1 MKQIIGISLLMLL
14 VCACNKYDLGTMKY
28 KAKFCTEATKSLKP
42 GNDGSTH
49 TIFGDYITSI
59 TPYHLSCNVGM
70 FIFQD
75 LYNQGDPGCHMIA
88 FIENKNVN
96 VDFSGNAEIEFS
108 PTLHSTDIRNNLFE
122 QKEVDFRFISFC
134 PTNWVQ
140 EFEIPIQYLNI
151 IKNKKNWFLQ
161 GSTFDFN
168 TDPNKI
174 KVKSENISL
183 SYGAIHGNANAMPT
197 NFFITFGE
205 TDSSYIYMNKGI
217 DLPEDKR
224 FPFWDSKAVVI
235 RSSKFKTQKIIMPAE
250 GETYTMYATLSYD
263 TDNLIQIYAGNDNIP
278 YTDDDVFVYAP
289 HFWDRVNVKLEMKY
303 N

>member
-1 MKQIIGISLLMLL
+1 MKLIIGISLLMLL
-14 VCACNKYDLGTMKY
+14 VCACNKDEYGSMKY
-28 KAKFCTEATKSLKP
+28 KAKFCTEPTKSLKKP
-42 GNDGSTH
+42 GNESTH

-59 TPYHLSCNVGM
+59 TPYHFSCNVGM

-75 LYNQGDPGCHMIA
+75 YYNQGDPRCHMIA
-88 FIENKNVN
+88 FIENKNIN
-96 VDFSGNAEIEFS
+96 VDFSGNAEIEFT
-108 PTLHSTDIRNNLFE
+108 PTLHSTDIRDNLFE

-134 PTNWVQ
+134 PTNWVH
-140 EFEIPIQYLNI
+140 EFEIPIQYLDI
-151 IKNKKNWFLQ
+151 IKNKKYWFLQ
-161 GSTFDFN
+161 GSTFDYS

-197 NFFITFGE
+197 NFFFTFGE

-250 GETYTMYATLSYD
+250 GETYTMYATLSYT

-278 YTDDDVFVYAP
+278 YTADDVFVYAP
-289 HFWDRVNVKLEMKY
+289 RFWDRVNINLEMKY